1 MKRFLFVAASI
12 GSFLP
17 TPSYAEE
24 ILSDLTYAVV
34 LPENYDSEKPYPAV
48 LALPPGDQGRQMVK
62 ASLQS
67 Y

>member
-12 GSFLP
+12 GPFLP

-34 LPENYDSEKPYPAV
+34 LPESYDSEKPHPAV

-62 ASLQS
+62 ASL
-67 Y
+67 